1 MRAPLSLA
9 RSVLG
14 ATHSPRIKISRCIGL
29 ADAGQGAHAALLQ
42 PDQQR
47 AHFVF
52 QTHDRPP
59 FVFAKHT
66 HAGSIFA
73 MNDLA
78 A

>member
-1 MRAPLSLA
+1 MATGAKSSGSAAQLDKVSHNN
-9 RSVLG
+9 LG
-14 ATHSPRIKISRCIGL
+14 ALRREQPGL
-29 ADAGQGAHAALLQ
+29 RRAHAVSTTG
-42 PDQQR
+42 DDSN
-47 AHFVF
+47 FVF

-59 FVFAKHT
+59 FVFGKHT

>member
-1 MRAPLSLA
+1 MR
-9 RSVLG
+9 
-14 ATHSPRIKISRCIGL
+14 
-29 ADAGQGAHAALLQ
+29 HAVSTTG
-42 PDQQR
+42 DDSN
-47 AHFVF
+47 FVF

-59 FVFAKHT
+59 FVFGKHT